1 MSHNWHDCSEQ
12 SHYEAERDILDT
24 IHTGRVFIALVV
36 IAVLLLAYVMA
47 HR

>member
-1 MSHNWHDCSEQ
+1 MSQDEPDDLTEH
-12 SHYEAERDILDT
+12 DILDT
-24 IHTGRVFIALVV
+24 IQTDRVFVSLVV